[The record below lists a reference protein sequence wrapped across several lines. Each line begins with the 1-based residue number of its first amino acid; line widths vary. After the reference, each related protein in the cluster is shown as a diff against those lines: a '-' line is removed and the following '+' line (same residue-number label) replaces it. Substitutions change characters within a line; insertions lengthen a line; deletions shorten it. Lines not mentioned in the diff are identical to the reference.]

1 MKAMLVLE
9 DGSAFEGVSF
19 GVEGERIGE
28 VAMNTAVVGYQE
40 MMTDP
45 ANAGKIL
52 VLTYPLIGNYG
63 VAKKF
68 NESDKCWIAGLAIK
82 EPSRIYSNWQA
93 EGSFD
98 DFVKKEDVVTISDI
112 DTRTLAVTIRDKGE
126 MLGIISTG
134 SAKKS
139 ELLAKIKEYKKTAKI
154 DFIRKISTKK
164 PNEIRGSG
172 SKVAVIDLGMTN
184 SFVKQLKA
192 LDCNI
197 TLLPHDTDAASI
209 LSKSYNGVIISN
221 GPENDEALR
230 GIAHTV
236 KALLGKIPIL
246 GISTGHEV
254 IAMALGGKLERM
266 SLGHR
271 GVNYPVKPD
280 DSFKGDI
287 TVQNHTYAVN
297 NDSMRSHKDVKI
309 TLRNVNDK
317 SIEEMES
324 KTLKFISTQYYPTSP
339 GFDEVN
345 NVFRRFLNLM
355 PAGKAIKKSRPRNDI
370 RKKDYE
376 VTYAKA

>member
-1 MKAMLVLE
+1 MLVLE

-28 VAMNTAVVGYQE
+28 VALNTSVVGYQE

-68 NESDKCWIAGLAIK
+68 NESEKCWIAGLAIK

-98 DFVKKEDVVTISDI
+98 DFVKKEGVVTISDI

-126 MLGIISTG
+126 MLGIVSTKTL
-134 SAKKS
+134 KKE
-139 ELLAKIKEYKKTAKI
+139 ELLSKIREHKNTAKV
-154 DFIRKISTKK
+154 DFIRKISAKK
-164 PNEIRGSG
+164 PYEIKGPGPR
-172 SKVAVIDLGMTN
+172 VAVLDLGMAN
-184 SFVKQLKA
+184 SFIRQLKTLGCA
-192 LDCNI
+192 I
-197 TLLPHDTDAASI
+197 TLLPYDTDAASI
-209 LSKSYNGVIISN
+209 LGKYNGIIISN

-230 GIAHTV
+230 SITVTV
-236 KALLGKIPIL
+236 KTLLGKIPML

-254 IAMALGGKLERM
+254 IALALGGKLERM

-280 DSFKGDI
+280 NSFKGRI
-287 TVQNHTYAVN
+287 TVQNHTYVVAD
-297 NDSMRSHKDVKI
+297 DSLKQHKDVKI
-309 TLRNVNDK
+309 TLRNINDR

-324 KTLKFISTQYYPTSP
+324 KGLKFIAAQYYPASP

-345 NVFRRFLNLM
+345 ELFIRFLKSL
-355 PAGKAIKKSRPRNDI
+355 PSGKSRRAKSMKNP
-370 RKKDYE
+370 KKYHE
-376 VTYAKA
+376 VEYAKA